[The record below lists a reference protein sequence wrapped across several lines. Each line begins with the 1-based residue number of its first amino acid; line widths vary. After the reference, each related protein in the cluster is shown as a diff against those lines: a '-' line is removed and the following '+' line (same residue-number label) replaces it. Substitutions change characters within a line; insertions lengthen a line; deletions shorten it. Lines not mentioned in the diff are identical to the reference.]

1 MFAEIG
7 IISRLI
13 AADVTLELG
22 ERVLRLDVLV
32 DVLFLAS
39 RVCALRTSV
48 GSFAVRPCVIFQQN
62 CK

>member
-32 DVLFLAS
+32 DVLFLAR

-48 GSFAVRPCVIFQQN
+48 RSLPVRPCMVLQQN